1 MPRRSAPV
9 AAADAGP
16 NVPIVTD
23 FASPDFPTVLAAAT
37 EDLAGRDPVLG
48 RLVAAVGPPDLD
60 RRRGLSH
67 FGALCR
73 SIVFQQLAGRA
84 AAAIF
89 GRFVA
94 TVTDGGE
101 AIHLSPEK
109 VVALPEEALRAAGL
123 SAAKTRSIRG
133 LAEGTL
139 SGEVPLH
146 DVERLGDEELITRL
160 STVPGIG
167 RWTAEM
173 FLIFQ
178 LGRLDVWP
186 VGDFGVRK
194 GYATAWGL
202 AEMPTPKE
210 LAAYGE
216 TFRPYRSIAA
226 WYCWR
231 AVDTIVPDSSDDP
244 PAPPRKPTAK
254 KPPAA
259 KNARPKKTPP
269 SKQPAANKAM
279 ERPAVEKRAVKALP
293 AQPATVKKGA
303 GKRS

>member
-1 MPRRSAPV
+1 MPRRRPAPTPAVPV
-9 AAADAGP
+9 A
-16 NVPIVTD
+16 TD
-23 FASPDFPTVLAAAT
+23 FASPDFAAVLAAAT
-37 EDLAGRDPVLG
+37 EDLARRDPVLG
-48 RLVAAVGPPDLD
+48 RLVAAAGPCELD

-94 TVTDGGE
+94 VVTDGGE
-101 AIHLSPEK
+101 AVDLTPES
-109 VVALPEEALRAAGL
+109 VLARPEEALRAAGL
-123 SAAKTRSIRG
+123 STAKTRSIRG
-133 LAEGTL
+133 LAEATLNGT
-139 SGEVPLH
+139 VPLH
-146 DVERLGDEELITRL
+146 DVERLGDEDLISRL

-167 RWTAEM
+167 RWTSEM

-186 VGDFGVRK
+186 VGDLGVRK

-202 AEMPTPKE
+202 AEPPTPKE

-216 TFRPYRSIAA
+216 TFRPYRSVAA

-231 AVDTIVPDSSDDP
+231 AVDTIVPDGS
-244 PAPPRKPTAK
+244 APSPSPLAAKPSGPRKP
-254 KPPAA
+254 AA
-259 KNARPKKTPP
+259 R
-269 SKQPAANKAM
+269 
-279 ERPAVEKRAVKALP
+279 
-293 AQPATVKKGA
+293 
-303 GKRS
+303 RS

>member
-1 MPRRSAPV
+1 MPRRRPAAAPPPDPV
-9 AAADAGP
+9 A
-16 NVPIVTD
+16 TD
-23 FASPDFPTVLAAAT
+23 FASPDFDAVLAAAP
-37 EDLAGRDPVLG
+37 EELAGRDPVLAK
-48 RLVAAVGPPDLD
+48 LVAAVGPPELD

-73 SIVFQQLAGRA
+73 SITFQQLAGRA
-84 AAAIF
+84 AATIF

-94 TVTDGGE
+94 VVTGGGD
-101 AIHLSPEK
+101 A
-109 VVALPEEALRAAGL
+109 VALTPEGVLAVPVEALRGAGL

-133 LAEGTL
+133 LAEATL

-146 DVERLGDEELITRL
+146 DVEGLPDEDLIARL

-186 VGDFGVRK
+186 VGDLGVRK

-202 AEMPTPKE
+202 AEPPTPKE

-216 TFRPYRSIAA
+216 TFRPYRSVAA

-231 AVDTIVPDSSDDP
+231 AVDTV
-244 PAPPRKPTAK
+244 
-254 KPPAA
+254 
-259 KNARPKKTPP
+259 
-269 SKQPAANKAM
+269 
-279 ERPAVEKRAVKALP
+279 LP
-293 AQPATVKKGA
+293 AG
-303 GKRS
+303 S